1 MSFTSPESPMWEKK
15 EKQRNQV
22 KSRFYYL
29 FWGIATFSVVAGQI
43 YVGSGYRLYARS
55 LMRIFDTIDVEIQ
68 RDYNNER
75 FYQMTAE
82 IRYAIL
88 MLFSAKWNVPEAA
101 KHCGLSKQQMKVT
114 FNEYCSKN
122 GVTYVIFDRAIQLQ
136 LDL

>member
-1 MSFTSPESPMWEKK
+1 MSYTSPPPMWQQ
-15 EKQRNQV
+15 KQRNQV

-75 FYQMTAE
+75 FY
-82 IRYAIL
+82 
-88 MLFSAKWNVPEAA
+88 
-101 KHCGLSKQQMKVT
+101 
-114 FNEYCSKN
+114 
-122 GVTYVIFDRAIQLQ
+122 
-136 LDL
+136 